1 MPIYE
6 FKCLKCEE
14 FFEILVMG
22 GDEEKKM
29 ACPKCDSE
37 DFERV
42 LSTTNYNMPGGTSGG
57 GGAAEQTGTTTR
69 TCSGG
74 SCTTYNIPGPK

>member
-14 FFEILVMG
+14 FFEVLVMG
-22 GDEEKKM
+22 GDEEQEM
-29 ACPKCDSE
+29 QCPKCKSE

-42 LSTTNYNMPGGTSGG
+42 LSSTNYSMPGG
-57 GGAAEQTGTTTR
+57 GGAPGKPKGTSAETR
-69 TCSGG
+69 TCSSG
-74 SCTTYNIPGPK
+74 SCTTYTIPGSN

>member
-22 GDEEKKM
+22 NDEKHELK
-29 ACPKCDSE
+29 CPKCQSE
-37 DFERV
+37 EFERIMS
-42 LSTTNYNMPGGTSGG
+42 STNFAVSGNG
-57 GGAAEQTGTTTR
+57 NSGENTGASANTK
-69 TCSGG
+69 TCSSG